1 MSETNNTPNT
11 STDIIGPLVV
21 GVYAWLTAVSFG
33 LVLLD
38 IVYAG
43 LVPDAVTALSE
54 AADFQLLV
62 SSMTVLAAFG
72 AIGLSW
78 NSKPARN
85 FLISSLAL
93 LILGFLAYIL
103 LSPLLQDGSSMG
115 MGIRIILSGSVSV
128 LAFMGFYRFRSN
140 E

>member
-78 NSKPARN
+78 NSRPARN